1 MAEKLNMGEV
11 RCSGCKKIVKITDEY
26 CPNCGAKTD
35 PKGKLI
41 HLMVGCLIVGLVLLI
56 AIPIA
61 IAGYE
66 GGSILVDFLSIGSII
81 AGIVAI
87 IIAVFAGVLIQVNK
101 VMRKKAFEEM
111 GVKEK

>member
-1 MAEKLNMGEV
+1 MAEKLKLGEV
-11 RCSGCKKIVKITDEY
+11 RCSHCRKIVNIADEY
-26 CPNCGAKTD
+26 CPNCEAKTD

-41 HLMVGCLIVGLVLLI
+41 YLMVVCLIVGLTLLI

-61 IAGYE
+61 KAGYE

-87 IIAVFAGVLIQVNK
+87 IIAVFAGVLIKVNK
-101 VMRKKAFEEM
+101 IMRQKAFEEM